1 MRRRDFM
8 LASAAGLAVGGL
20 GDRARAE
27 LGDPPLRLGLIGV
40 GLRGTWHLRNALL
53 RSDVEVTALCD
64 IDPGRIA
71 LCEKMIADAGRA
83 AARSFAGGDLDYR
96 RVLDLD
102 SVDAVIIS
110 TPWLWHVPMA
120 VDAMRAGKYVGL
132 EVSGA
137 ASLEECWQL
146 VRTQEETGTHLMF
159 LENVCYRRDVM
170 AVLRM
175 VRLGLF
181 GELIHCEGGY
191 QHDLRAIKFD
201 PGAEFGEQGISEARW
216 RTWHSVYRNAD
227 LYPTHGLGPLMNFL
241 DLNRGNRLESLT
253 STASKARGL
262 HEYVERVGGPTHPNA
277 SIDFRLGDVVT
288 TVIRCARGEVIVLRH
303 DTNLPR
309 PYSLG
314 FRVQGTQGLWMKDG
328 NQIYIE
334 GASAEPH
341 RWEPSGPW
349 LERYDHPFWQEEGE
363 AAAGAGHGGM
373 DYFVLREF
381 VLAARAKAPPPIDV
395 YDAATMMAITP
406 LSERSIAGGGEPQAV
421 PDFTSGRWLRRV
433 PDFALS

>member
-27 LGDPPLRLGLIGV
+27 LGAPPLRLGLIGV

-64 IDPGRIA
+64 IDPERIA
-71 LCEKMIADAGRA
+71 VCEKMIADAGRA

-170 AVLRM
+170 AVLPM

-181 GELIHCEGGY
+181 RELIQCEGGY
-191 QHDLRAIKFD
+191 QHDLR
-201 PGAEFGEQGISEARW
+201 
-216 RTWHSVYRNAD
+216 
-227 LYPTHGLGPLMNFL
+227 
-241 DLNRGNRLESLT
+241 
-253 STASKARGL
+253 
-262 HEYVERVGGPTHPNA
+262 
-277 SIDFRLGDVVT
+277 
-288 TVIRCARGEVIVLRH
+288 
-303 DTNLPR
+303 
-309 PYSLG
+309 
-314 FRVQGTQGLWMKDG
+314 
-328 NQIYIE
+328 
-334 GASAEPH
+334 
-341 RWEPSGPW
+341 
-349 LERYDHPFWQEEGE
+349 
-363 AAAGAGHGGM
+363 
-373 DYFVLREF
+373 
-381 VLAARAKAPPPIDV
+381 PI
-395 YDAATMMAITP
+395 
-406 LSERSIAGGGEPQAV
+406 
-421 PDFTSGRWLRRV
+421 
-433 PDFALS
+433 